1 MEVIGNLITH
11 LQRWFVR
18 YEKEMAYAEAR
29 VRRQPTLAEIEWN
42 VAMIGDLRRRSP
54 DA

>member
-1 MEVIGNLITH
+1 MEVVGSLIKH

-18 YEKEMAYAEAR
+18 YQTELVYAEAR

-42 VAMIGDLRRRSP
+42 GAMIGELGRRSS